1 MLVLTRRVN
10 ESIVIGDSIEV
21 KVLEV
26 RGDQVKLGV
35 QAPRRVPVHRKEVFE
50 EIVRE
55 NRLAAEAAQVVSE
68 EVAALLLR
76 KGEGRTP

>member
-68 EVAALLLR
+68 DVAALLLR